1 MKRYIIPIVL
11 MFLGFGAFSGCEK
24 DDICSETTPTTPN
37 MVIDFYEFLNP
48 SVEKTFLKLEI
59 IEIENP
65 ETILVFE
72 NANTIKLPLRTNAEV
87 STYKFILTYT
97 NINTLVNN
105 EDLLEFR
112 YTTDH
117 IYISRACG
125 YKANFSLTEADSQ
138 NPNPTL
144 TDSGEDEFWIKE
156 LIVRQPEI
164 INENETHLD
173 LLF

>member
-24 DDICSETTPTTPN
+24 DDICSESTPTTPN
-37 MVIDFYEFLNP
+37 MVIDFYEYLNP

-72 NANTIKLPLRTNAEV
+72 NANSIKLPLRTNAEV

-97 NINTLVNN
+97 NINTLVTN
-105 EDLLEFR
+105 EDLLEFH
-112 YTTDH
+112 YTTEQN
-117 IYISRACG
+117 YMRRACG
-125 YKANFSLTEADSQ
+125 YKADFTLKEADAQ
-138 NPNPTL
+138 NPNT
-144 TDSGEDEFWIKE
+144 T
-156 LIVRQPEI
+156 V
-164 INENETHLD
+164 TY
-173 LLF
+173 